1 MLYLLIVNY
10 YSTDLI
16 LALLQ
21 SIPEAD
27 RVNLKIIIV
36 NNSPGDRTLQLLS
49 QSYPNLTL
57 LTAGENLGFGG
68 GCNLGL
74 NWIYECDR
82 QSLVW
87 LINPDTTLADAA
99 IDYIQTCFQEHPHL
113 AILGTQIQDTQGN
126 PWFTQ
131 GQFNPWLGSLPHQL
145 PIPSSENPTSKILPS
160 RWVSGCSLILNLARF
175 PSCPQFDRHY
185 FLYYED
191 NDLCERYFK
200 QGYAIAVTQD
210 ILVTHQVSATSDRNL
225 KTKLHHA
232 TFSKLYFLQQHGTAL
247 ALLLNLGYLS
257 LKLIADW
264 MKQNRDQYQGRWQ
277 GLQQFLRSSW
287 VFIFINL
294 F

>member
-27 RVNLKIIIV
+27 RANLKIIIV
-36 NNSPGDRTLQLLS
+36 NNSPGDRTLQPHS
-49 QSYPNLTL
+49 ATHPNLTL
-57 LTAGENLGFGG
+57 LTAPENLGFGG

-74 NWIYECDR
+74 TWIYERDPH
-82 QSLVW
+82 SLVW

-131 GQFNPWLGSLPHQL
+131 GKFNPWLGSLPHQH
-145 PIPSSENPTSKILPS
+145 PISPSENPTAKIIPS
-160 RWVSGCSLILNLARF
+160 RWVSGCSLILNLAQF

-191 NDLCERYFK
+191 NDLCERYFQ
-200 QGYAIAVTQD
+200 QGYSIAVTEA
-210 ILVTHQVSATSDRNL
+210 ILVTHQVSATSQNNL
-225 KTKLHHA
+225 KAKLHHA
-232 TFSKLYFLQQHGTAL
+232 TFSKLYFLQQHGTPL

-257 LKLIADW
+257 LKAIADW
-264 MKQNRDQYQGRWQ
+264 IKQNPDGYQGRWQ
-277 GLQQFLRSSW
+277 GLQQFLQAKSCHQS
-287 VFIFINL
+287 
-294 F
+294 